1 MRYIIYISIVII
13 EIYKYFQ
20 GTDCSIPARFIM
32 SRSYQRKLEYLE
44 KLLEKGVNAT
54 AKHWIQY
61 FIKNPH
67 EIEFELLTSRNA
79 GVWFAKT
86 PAILQKWNNQGMFV
100 QFLDGNTG
108 NCSPLNLR
116 MTSLPVILNH
126 WDDEHWR
133 TDWDLELNVSE
144 IQLVLNPNW
153 RHGLVMREN

>member
-1 MRYIIYISIVII
+1 MNRSFFFRLFLYLLKVRL
-13 EIYKYFQ
+13 IYKLVF
-20 GTDCSIPARFIM
+20 R
-32 SRSYQRKLEYLE
+32 LVL
-44 KLLEKGVNAT
+44 
-54 AKHWIQY
+54 
-61 FIKNPH
+61 IKNPH
-67 EIEFELLTSRNA
+67 EIEFELLTSGNA
-79 GVWFAKT
+79 GVWLAKT
-86 PAILQKWNNQGMFV
+86 PAILQKWNNQVMFV

-153 RHGLVMREN
+153 SSFVSRHLLVMRKN